1 MLDCLVPTARSRS
14 ILQRQRRLEF
24 GSFPS
29 CGLFI
34 LEYFDFYSYVVVDF

>member
-1 MLDCLVPTARSRS
+1 MLDCLVSTAGWRS

-24 GSFPS
+24 GDFPS
-29 CGLFI
+29 CGFFV